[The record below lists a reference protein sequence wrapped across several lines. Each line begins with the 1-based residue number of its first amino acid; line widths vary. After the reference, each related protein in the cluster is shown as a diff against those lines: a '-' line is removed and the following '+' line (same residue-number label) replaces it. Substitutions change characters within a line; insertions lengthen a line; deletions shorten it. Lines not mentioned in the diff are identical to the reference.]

1 MSDITTLPLFKDKW
15 MSCKLSVFGL
25 ALLLTIPTSQMP
37 PSLQQSL
44 PQLLTVLLH
53 LVAENTHQANANDEE
68 HAHDDQPDDDF
79 EEEDDGGGFDEHED
93 LKDNVNQAYMQAL
106 NKLSSGYIQAAGNAD
121 LAKGLIGDNLW
132 VDDEDD
138 DNNAESPID
147 PINQLVYLMDA
158 LKMAS
163 TREPESYQHVQSAL
177 SVDTLALCQTLFQTA
192 QESRMQQLQQQK

>member
-1 MSDITTLPLFKDKW
+1 

-106 NKLSSGYIQAAGNAD
+106 NKLSSGYNQAAGDAD
-121 LAKGLIGDNLW
+121 LAK
-132 VDDEDD
+132 
-138 DNNAESPID
+138 
-147 PINQLVYLMDA
+147 
-158 LKMAS
+158 
-163 TREPESYQHVQSAL
+163 
-177 SVDTLALCQTLFQTA
+177 LF
-192 QESRMQQLQQQK
+192 